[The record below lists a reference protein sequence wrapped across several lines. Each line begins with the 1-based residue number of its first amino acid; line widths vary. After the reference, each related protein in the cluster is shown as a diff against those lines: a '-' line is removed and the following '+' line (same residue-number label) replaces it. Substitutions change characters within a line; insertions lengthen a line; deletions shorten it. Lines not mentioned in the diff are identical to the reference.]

1 MGRVNHYL
9 LKHFS
14 SLFASLFFT
23 LFFITSVVFFIK
35 IASITAVIKI
45 SFYELGLLYVYLLPN
60 ILTYTLPVTFFIA
73 LSISL
78 FNLSKENETIV
89 LFTLGYMPKKI
100 ARLFIVISSILS
112 LLLIVNILVLI
123 PTAKQLNANFLDYKR
138 AEAKFNIKATE
149 FGQKFSDWLVY
160 IDKSDKKDS
169 YSNIVMY
176 QEETA
181 KNSEKIIIA
190 KSADI
195 DNDNGVLKL
204 KLTDGKAFE
213 ISTEKIEQAN
223 FKEMHLK
230 SEPKYRVSSVKD
242 IITYWEFA
250 LKNDKRAYKLSFL
263 LIIALF
269 PIATVLFGVSIG
281 IVTYRYE
288 RGGIYPSM
296 ATVILGYIIPGIILA
311 RYIHLWAVVFVFL
324 VTIICSYIFY
334 RKKILLKY

>member
-45 SFYELGLLYVYLLPN
+45 NFYELGLLYIYLLPS
-60 ILTYTLPVTFFIA
+60 ILIYTLPVTFFIA

-100 ARLFIVISSILS
+100 ARLFIIVSSLLS
-112 LLLIVNILVLI
+112 LLLVINIIVLI

-160 IDKSDKKDS
+160 IDSSDEKDS
-169 YSNIVMY
+169 YSGVVMY
-176 QEETA
+176 QEETP
-181 KNSEKIIIA
+181 NNTEKIIAA
-190 KSADI
+190 KSANI
-195 DNDNGVLKL
+195 NNNNGILKL
-204 KLTDGKAFE
+204 KLDNGKAFE
-213 ISTEKIEQAN
+213 ISSEKIEQVN
-223 FKEMHLK
+223 FKEMYLK
-230 SEPKYRVSSVKD
+230 TEPKDRVSKVQD
-242 IITYWEFA
+242 IISYWKKA
-250 LKNDKRAYKLSFL
+250 LENEKRAYDLAFFL
-263 LIIALF
+263 LIALF
-269 PIATVLFGVSIG
+269 PIATVLFAISIG

-288 RGGIYPSM
+288 RSGIYLSM
-296 ATVILGYIIPGIILA
+296 VAVIFGYLAPGILLVQFA
-311 RYIHLWAVVFVFL
+311 NLPAVFIVFFTSIVA
-324 VTIICSYIFY
+324 SYLYY
-334 RKKILLKY
+334 RKKILLRY